1 MSGRSITRGPAPTS
15 SLSERVQRIL
25 SSLLLIAGID
35 AFVIKAFLSR
45 ADRIKSQG

>member
-25 SSLLLIAGID
+25 SSLLNGKDAIHAGELKQV
-35 AFVIKAFLSR
+35 FNRVIE
-45 ADRIKSQG
+45 